1 MNSSTNIMDLPTDP
15 VNGGSIA
22 GNVNFSIN
30 EKSSNNGNNNN
41 YDPST
46 QGSSSSGPG
55 VSLDQSTINQI
66 VNGLQQATSSGATQ
80 LISRDIPRNIE
91 NIVNDPQVRHE
102 YIPPASNN
110 DYITEYEENEDIIKG
125 YNKNARTNDRLDDL
139 YNELQIPILL
149 AILYFLFQL
158 PIFKKYLYRFVPA
171 IFSSDGNINLYGYFF
186 TCILFGL
193 CYYIITKTTGIF
205 NKF

>member
-1 MNSSTNIMDLPTDP
+1 MNNNSTNIMDLPTDP

-22 GNVNFSIN
+22 GNVSFSIN
-30 EKSSNNGNNNN
+30 EKQNNNN

-46 QGSSSSGPG
+46 NSNSS
-55 VSLDQSTINQI
+55 VTLDQTTINQI
-66 VNGLQQATSSGATQ
+66 VNGLQQAGSSGATQ
-80 LISRDIPRNIE
+80 LLSRDIPRNTE
-91 NIVNDPQVRHE
+91 NIVSDPNVRHE

-110 DYITEYEENEDIIKG
+110 DYITEYEENEDIING

-139 YNELQIPILL
+139 YDELQIPILL
-149 AILYFLFQL
+149 SILYFLFQL
-158 PIFKKYLYRFVPA
+158 PIFKKYLYHFIPA

-193 CYYIITKTTGIF
+193 SYYIITKTTGVF

>member
-30 EKSSNNGNNNN
+30 EKQNSAQETSINSTNSGSSNV
-41 YDPST
+41 T
-46 QGSSSSGPG
+46 
-55 VSLDQSTINQI
+55 LDQSTINQI
-66 VNGLQQATSSGATQ
+66 VNGLQQASSSGATQ

-91 NIVNDPQVRHE
+91 NIINDPQVRHE
-102 YIPPASNN
+102 YIPPAANN
-110 DYITEYEENEDIIKG
+110 DYITEYEDNEDIIKG
-125 YNKNARTNDRLDDL
+125 YNKNAKSNDRLDDL

-158 PIFKKYLYRFVPA
+158 PIFKKYLYRFVPV
-171 IFSSDGNINLYGYFF
+171 IFSSDGNVNLYGYFF

-193 CYYIITKTTGIF
+193 FYYIITKTTGIF